1 MSLVSLF
8 GNRAISALSPA
19 FLNSVRM
26 EAIETGCAYI
36 KVNGCRY
43 SVSHVKILDGFCVQ
57 SAGRGGLLGHLLG
70 DRRGLE
76 GRVAALER
84 MLNQNQN
91 PIKAHNEFMNAV
103 LESSI

>member
-1 MSLVSLF
+1 MSFVSLF

-43 SVSHVKILDGFCVQ
+43 SVSHV
-57 SAGRGGLLGHLLG
+57 
-70 DRRGLE
+70 
-76 GRVAALER
+76 
-84 MLNQNQN
+84 
-91 PIKAHNEFMNAV
+91 
-103 LESSI
+103 

>member
-1 MSLVSLF
+1 MSFVSLF

-57 SAGRGGLLGHLLG
+57 SAGRGAPGAFIG
-70 DRRGLE
+70 RPAWARG
-76 GRVAALER
+76 
-84 MLNQNQN
+84 
-91 PIKAHNEFMNAV
+91 
-103 LESSI
+103 ESCRPGTDVKPKPEPNKST

>member
-1 MSLVSLF
+1 MDVV
-8 GNRAISALSPA
+8 IA
-19 FLNSVRM
+19 FLMLTSWM
-26 EAIETGCAYI
+26 D
-36 KVNGCRY
+36 
-43 SVSHVKILDGFCVQ
+43 SVSSLL
-57 SAGRGGLLGHLLG
+57 AGGGLGHLLG

-76 GRVAALER
+76 GRVDALER

>member
-1 MSLVSLF
+1 MSFVSLF

-57 SAGRGGLLGHLLG
+57 SAGSGGSWGIYWETGVGSRGELPPWNGC
-70 DRRGLE
+70 
-76 GRVAALER
+76 
-84 MLNQNQN
+84 
-91 PIKAHNEFMNAV
+91 
-103 LESSI
+103 